1 MYNIDGKI
9 TMRSALSFIL
19 PIVMVVVVVALII
32 CDNHNLQAQTTN
44 PNATVTTPA
53 GPAAPVA
60 LTIEDQARV
69 RALQA
74 EALSAESAAKQL
86 FNNWLLT
93 EDGRKFSEINQ
104 RAVQFNGALEMTIKN
119 LQTKYGANG
128 YELRSSPDG
137 SSLVWVKQ

>member
-1 MYNIDGKI
+1 MYYIDGKI
-9 TMRSALSFIL
+9 TMRSALSFFL
-19 PIVMVVVVVALII
+19 PIFMVVFALLFW
-32 CDNHNLQAQTTN
+32 DNHKLKAQTTN
-44 PNATVTTPA
+44 PNGTVTAPA

-69 RALQA
+69 RSLQA

-93 EDGRKFSEINQ
+93 EEGRKFSEINQ

-128 YELRSSPDG
+128 YQLRSSPDG
-137 SSLVWVKQ
+137 NSLVWVKQ